1 MSDLEEKL
9 FAAFEAI
16 KTAVADCIKE
26 VVKEEISKQLE
37 VINQT
42 KSDDQSQC

>member
-16 KTAVADCIKE
+16 KKAVGDCIKE
-26 VVKEEISKQLE
+26 VIKEEVSKQLE
-37 VINQT
+37 EIAQT
-42 KSDDQSQC
+42 KLEDQP